1 MAWPSRADHP
11 STYTEAETPMTG
23 RVSIRIP
30 ALAAVLALAL
40 AVPAIAQTSPTTNA
54 YGGKQGEV
62 LNNFS
67 GGGENDVVPGPG
79 APATDKA
86 PTPTKKSEPK
96 ERGGDAP
103 VPTPAVAKGELPFTG
118 FEAGLV
124 ALFGA
129 LLLGSGFAM
138 RRASRGTA

>member
-1 MAWPSRADHP
+1 MSGRAI
-11 STYTEAETPMTG
+11 
-23 RVSIRIP
+23 IRTP
-30 ALAAVLALAL
+30 ALVALLALVLAAP
-40 AVPAIAQTSPTTNA
+40 AVAQTSPTADT

-67 GGGENDVVPGPG
+67 GGGQEDVVPGPG
-79 APATDKA
+79 APATDNA
-86 PTPTKKSEPK
+86 PTPPKKTTPV

-103 VPTPAVAKGELPFTG
+103 VPTPSVAKGELPFTG

-138 RRASRGTA
+138 RRASRTGA